1 MTHHYGSSLSIQWA
15 YCYDCNIGLPLESN
29 PELLNDAG
37 RRWGLPVGYHF
48 EEVLG
53 LDPMLLGMVLA
64 PAVAV
69 VLLFPCT
76 HVTRHCRPLYSPSP
90 HPLLLTSSLYT
101 SPCACL
107 CVTFHI
113 YCARMPPTFPSSPSP
128 FPQTHYPPPLSVCRD
143 ALHILLMMHG
153 RVATFDAHPH
163 PIPSHPIP
171 SQALKRYTRTG

>member
-76 HVTRHCRPLYSPSP
+76 HVTRHCRPLYFP
-90 HPLLLTSSLYT
+90 
-101 SPCACL
+101 
-107 CVTFHI
+107 
-113 YCARMPPTFPSSPSP
+113 FPSSPSLDELP
-128 FPQTHYPPPLSVCRD
+128 LYLSLCVLVCDIPHLLCTYATYFSFVSIPLSTKTLTP
-143 ALHILLMMHG
+143 AL
-153 RVATFDAHPH
+153 
-163 PIPSHPIP
+163 
-171 SQALKRYTRTG
+171 